1 MGSGED
7 AIGEMMNLSVR
18 GWNPSG
24 WGQRLRWSR
33 RFRWSRPSRVVGLGT
48 LSVLAL
54 SLVFILGCGGD
65 SSSDV
70 SQSPVSG
77 RPVGASG
84 AGVRDVADRD
94 DRIEVVA
101 TVGMVADVVR
111 NVGGDHVR
119 ITQLMGAGVDPHLYR
134 VTRDDVRAIFAAD
147 VVFSSGWMLEGK
159 LSDALDRM
167 AHRKV
172 IEPLGEW
179 VWKNSPM
186 GQSLG
191 SEVDAESMDPHV
203 WMDIGLWAEGALRV
217 AEVLGDRLPQHRDEF
232 LRRASEYR
240 EELMDLDRWGREVMA
255 SIPPERRLLVT
266 SHEAFGHFARAYQIE
281 AMGVQGVATDS
292 EAGLVRINRLVDQIV
307 RRGVGAVFVESSVPH
322 KSLEAVIEGASSRGH
337 AVRIGG
343 ELYSDA
349 CGPEGTYEGTYV
361 GMMDHNLTIV
371 AGGLGGSVP
380 PGGYRGAPSETAAND
395 GRTTAGEGPV
405 AQPAGP
411 VAQGEG
417 AVAAGQSA
425 PDRAVLAGGVL

>member
-1 MGSGED
+1 MEWASGDDVTVE
-7 AIGEMMNLSVR
+7 AMNLSVS
-18 GWNPSG
+18 GWNSSVRGQPFGSAHRLG
-24 WGQRLRWSR
+24 WGL
-33 RFRWSRPSRVVGLGT
+33 PSRVVAWCM
-48 LSVLAL
+48 LAML
-54 SLVFILGCGGD
+54 AFSLVLILGCGGD

-70 SQSPVSG
+70 SQSPLSG

-84 AGVRDVADRD
+84 AVVRDVADRGN
-94 DRIEVVA
+94 RIEVVA

-119 ITQLMGAGVDPHLYR
+119 VTQLMGSGVDPHLYR

-147 VVFSSGWMLEGK
+147 IVFSSGWMLEGK

-167 AHRKV
+167 AHRRV

-186 GQSLG
+186 GQTLG
-191 SEVDAESMDPHV
+191 SEVDAESTDPHV

-217 AEVLGDRLPQHRDEF
+217 AEVLGERLPLHRDEF
-232 LRRASEYR
+232 MWRASKYR
-240 EELMDLDRWGREVMA
+240 EELLQLDRWGREVMA

-281 AMGVQGVATDS
+281 AMGVQGLATDS

-322 KSLEAVIEGASSRGH
+322 KSLEAVIEGAGSRGH

-349 CGPEGTYEGTYV
+349 CGPEGTYEGTYF

-371 AGGLGGSVP
+371 ARGLGGSVP
-380 PGGYRGAPSETAAND
+380 QGGFRGALAETAAND
-395 GRTTAGEGPV
+395 MQTV
-405 AQPAGP
+405 AGP
-411 VAQGEG
+411 PLPVR
-417 AVAAGQSA
+417 AA
-425 PDRAVLAGGVL
+425 LAGGVF